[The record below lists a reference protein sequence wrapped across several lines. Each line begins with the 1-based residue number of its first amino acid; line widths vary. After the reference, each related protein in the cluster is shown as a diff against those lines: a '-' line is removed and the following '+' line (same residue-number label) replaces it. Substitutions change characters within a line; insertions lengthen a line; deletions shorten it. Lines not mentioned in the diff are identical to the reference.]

1 MANKAFK
8 VKHGL
13 ELPSG
18 TAVSEFSIDSTL
30 TGNSDD
36 AVPTEKAVKGY
47 VDDNT
52 TTAAAAL
59 NDAVAMAIALG

>member
-13 ELPSG
+13 ELPNG
-18 TAVSEFSIDSTL
+18 TSVDEFSTDITL
-30 TGNSDD
+30 VGNSDD
-36 AVPTEKAVKGY
+36 AIPTEKAVKAY
-47 VDDNT
+47 ADTKT
-52 TTAAAAL
+52 TPAAAL